1 MNISDLYILLVEP
14 SNVQSKFIIQHL
26 EEAGV
31 GSITGVSSG
40 HEALEMIAKD
50 KPDLVIS
57 SMYFSDMTG
66 IDLVTA
72 IRENQATDE
81 IPFMLISSEQSFRML
96 EPIRQAGVIAI
107 LPKPFSDAD
116 LQRALNTTIHYIEP
130 GELDLEYFDV
140 ENLNVLIVDDSLL
153 AQKNIRNVIHQMGV
167 RDNNIT
173 TALNGKEAIMRMSE
187 QQFDLIITDLNM
199 PVMDGNELIDYI
211 RHQSAQP
218 YVPVLMVTSESDK
231 ARLEHLQQAGVSAIC
246 DKPFEPENVKSLLS
260 KILDD

>member
-1 MNISDLYILLVEP
+1 
-14 SNVQSKFIIQHL
+14 
-26 EEAGV
+26 
-31 GSITGVSSG
+31 
-40 HEALEMIAKD
+40 
-50 KPDLVIS
+50 
-57 SMYFSDMTG
+57 
-66 IDLVTA
+66 
-72 IRENQATDE
+72 
-81 IPFMLISSEQSFRML
+81 MLISSEQSFRML

-107 LPKPFSDAD
+107 LPKPFSDTD

-173 TALNGKEAIMRMSE
+173 TALNGKEAIARMSE
-187 QQFDLIITDLNM
+187 EQFDLIITDLNM

-211 RHQSAQP
+211 RHQSGQP

>member
-14 SNVQSKFIIQHL
+14 SNVQRKYIIQHL
-26 EEAGV
+26 EQAGV

-40 HEALEMIAKD
+40 TEALEVIAKD

-66 IDLVTA
+66 IDIVTA
-72 IRENQATDE
+72 IREDQNTDS

-96 EPIRQAGVIAI
+96 EPVRQAGVIAI
-107 LPKPFSDAD
+107 LPKPFTKED
-116 LQRALNTTIHYIEP
+116 LQRALNATIHYIDP

-140 ENLNVLIVDDSLL
+140 ENLNVLVVDDSRL
-153 AQKNIRNVIHQMGV
+153 AQKNICNVIRQMGV
-167 RDNNIT
+167 NDANVT
-173 TALNGKEAIMRMSE
+173 TALNGKEAIASMDDK
-187 QQFDLIITDLNM
+187 QFDLVITDLNM

-211 RHQSAQP
+211 RHESAQP
-218 YVPVLMVTSESDK
+218 YVPVLMVTSESNK

-246 DKPFEPENVKSLLS
+246 DKPFEPENVKGLLS
-260 KILDD
+260 KILDE

>member
-40 HEALEMIAKD
+40 DEALEMIAKD

-107 LPKPFSDAD
+107 LPKPFSDA
-116 LQRALNTTIHYIEP
+116 P
-130 GELDLEYFDV
+130 
-140 ENLNVLIVDDSLL
+140 S
-153 AQKNIRNVIHQMGV
+153 
-167 RDNNIT
+167 
-173 TALNGKEAIMRMSE
+173 
-187 QQFDLIITDLNM
+187 
-199 PVMDGNELIDYI
+199 
-211 RHQSAQP
+211 
-218 YVPVLMVTSESDK
+218 
-231 ARLEHLQQAGVSAIC
+231 
-246 DKPFEPENVKSLLS
+246 
-260 KILDD
+260 